1 MVGVT
6 LTPTMIS
13 ASEKINVVPSH
24 ARLEVDCRVPPEL
37 GERAARA
44 AIASA
49 LGQDGYELSFHDEVV
64 GNRSPV
70 DTPLMESIRRFVERE
85 DPGALVAPLV
95 FTGFSDSHWWRRA
108 FPECVAYGFFPVN
121 AMDLVESYP
130 LMHGVDE
137 RIAVADLGLA
147 AAFYADLML
156 EMLR

>member
-1 MVGVT
+1 M
-6 LTPTMIS
+6 
-13 ASEKINVVPSH
+13 
-24 ARLEVDCRVPPEL
+24 
-37 GERAARA
+37 
-44 AIASA
+44 
-49 LGQDGYELSFHDEVV
+49 V
-64 GNRSPV
+64 GNRSPW
-70 DTPLMESIRRFVERE
+70 TRRSWKSIRRFVERE

-95 FTGFSDSHWWRRA
+95 FTGFSDSHWWQRA
-108 FPECVAYGFFPVN
+108 FPECVACSFFPVN